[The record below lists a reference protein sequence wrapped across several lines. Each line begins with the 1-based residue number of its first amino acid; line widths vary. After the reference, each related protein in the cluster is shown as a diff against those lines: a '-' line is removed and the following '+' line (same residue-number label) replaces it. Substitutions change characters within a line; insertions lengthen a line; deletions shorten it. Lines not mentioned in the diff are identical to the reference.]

1 MRAIVL
7 LLALAVLSVA
17 AFEAAAGPERRASLR
32 LVDDAPVTF
41 RGSAFAPRE
50 EVRVTLTRQGRRF
63 VRDAR
68 ASARGTFEVRY
79 GLLAVDVCRGAIR
92 VVASGDRGSRAS
104 YRRACRPLPVR

>member
-7 LLALAVLSVA
+7 LLALVVVTVGAL
-17 AFEAAAGPERRASLR
+17 EAAAKPERRASLR

-63 VRDAR
+63 VRNTR
-68 ASARGTFEVRY
+68 ASARGVFRVRF
-79 GLLAVDVCRGAIR
+79 GLIAIDVCRGAIR
-92 VVASGDRGSRAS
+92 VVASGDRGSRAT
-104 YRRACRPLPVR
+104 YRRACRPLPVP